1 MNQIKRAKRAK
12 QAKKNQNK
20 LRAYKKFHDS
30 IKRIMHKFVGMKK
43 KDVIKYVKKN
53 GYPKGARQWQ
63 S

>member
-43 KDVIKYVKKN
+43 KDVIKYVFFL
-53 GYPKGARQWQ
+53 
-63 S
+63 ST